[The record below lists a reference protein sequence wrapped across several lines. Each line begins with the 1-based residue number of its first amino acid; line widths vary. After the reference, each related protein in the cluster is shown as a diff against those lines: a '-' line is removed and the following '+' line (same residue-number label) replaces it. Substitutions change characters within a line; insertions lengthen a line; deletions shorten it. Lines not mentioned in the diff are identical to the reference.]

1 MYQNREQAGRQQSIR
16 KAGPGTTR
24 YANNRLRVTRSL
36 GEDWIMKRAIYA
48 ALAVLGFSLVSSVL
62 MLAAN
67 AYTNLEPSSYTYEGN
82 NN

>member
-1 MYQNREQAGRQQSIR
+1 
-16 KAGPGTTR
+16 
-24 YANNRLRVTRSL
+24 
-36 GEDWIMKRAIYA
+36 MKRAIHA